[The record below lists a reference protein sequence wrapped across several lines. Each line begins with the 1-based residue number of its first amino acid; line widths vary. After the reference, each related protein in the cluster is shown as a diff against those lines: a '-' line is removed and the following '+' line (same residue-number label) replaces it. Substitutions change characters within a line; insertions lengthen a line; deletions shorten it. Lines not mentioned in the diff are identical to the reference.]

1 MRTVFSSRAENAG
14 GSGHWTE
21 QGGRKDRL
29 DDLRTGA
36 VKIQYQW
43 VSTDNPNDV
52 TPPANDYI
60 RTGRAYTA
68 KAQQNS
74 HQGYTFD
81 GWYTDTTCTVPYV
94 NGTVLNTDTVLY
106 GRWKAEHG
114 NLSVAKTV
122 AGNNGDSIIHDPRP
136 ASPPPLRNLT
146 IPIYS

>member
-1 MRTVFSSRAENAG
+1 MCLCRSAFAQCRTGQYAG
-14 GSGHWTE
+14 GIDAAR
-21 QGGRKDRL
+21 Q
-29 DDLRTGA
+29 DDADGIFVPSWKIPDGLVIGQSKAAGKTDWMTYVPA

-81 GWYTDTTCTVPYV
+81 SWYTDTTCTVPYV
-94 NGTVLNTDTVLY
+94 NGTVLNTEEALTLSSVFLVLV
-106 GRWKAEHG
+106 AT
-114 NLSVAKTV
+114 LSI
-122 AGNNGDSIIHDPRP
+122 S
-136 ASPPPLRNLT
+136 
-146 IPIYS
+146 